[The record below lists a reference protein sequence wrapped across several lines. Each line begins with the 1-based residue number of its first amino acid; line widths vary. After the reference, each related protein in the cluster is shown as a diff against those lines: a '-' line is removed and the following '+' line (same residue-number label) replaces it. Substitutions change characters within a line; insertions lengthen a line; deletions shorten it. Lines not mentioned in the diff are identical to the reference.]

1 MRMESGN
8 TRISGMDILGLSQS
22 DDDPHLALFDRLNA
36 FTRGRQLRR
45 YQRDIWLSGRFTIE
59 LPGNREPRQADGT
72 LLAEVKAY
80 AWRFPGA
87 EGPLWLTST
96 GPNLGYAISA
106 IINPKDKTIILA
118 PEGDVEITALFARAI
133 TGIPSI
139 AGNPSE
145 AILLA
150 GHENFAHFIWNE
162 LPALLELESL
172 DAKIS
177 AVHTTFEPILP
188 LGRLTRLPS
197 SLTPRPSI
205 LARGWMD
212 PVLVQPGVLFSA
224 GSTLVTRQ
232 TQNRALERC
241 RSETGPIP
249 LKTAGTKRIWI
260 SLRRLY
266 RTASNELDV
275 FTRLL
280 EMLGRAERKFEIL
293 LDGYSLPQDLSFSG
307 RYNIPWQEAQ
317 NRLVTD
323 FAAML
328 IAAAGHTKLTIHD
341 LTRCN
346 LATALAWA
354 ATADAYICHHGTQQ
368 HKIGWLNAVPGLVHV
383 NRHILA
389 THPGRWTAQQ
399 AEGAIPP
406 DYMPEEMIGYTR
418 SDNARQ
424 DMPYFQDYCFTDPQK
439 AADIM
444 FAFLLEKCCRT

>member
-133 TGIPSI
+133 TGNPSI

-162 LPALLELESL
+162 LPALLEL
-172 DAKIS
+172 DA
-177 AVHTTFEPILP
+177 ATFHP
-188 LGRLTRLPS
+188 RTRLDGSRIGP
-197 SLTPRPSI
+197 
-205 LARGWMD
+205 AR
-212 PVLVQPGVLFSA
+212 
-224 GSTLVTRQ
+224 
-232 TQNRALERC
+232 RAV
-241 RSETGPIP
+241 
-249 LKTAGTKRIWI
+249 
-260 SLRRLY
+260 LRRVNACDKTNTKSRA
-266 RTASNELDV
+266 RT
-275 FTRLL
+275 
-280 EMLGRAERKFEIL
+280 
-293 LDGYSLPQDLSFSG
+293 LPF
-307 RYNIPWQEAQ
+307 R
-317 NRLVTD
+317 NRPD
-323 FAAML
+323 PA
-328 IAAAGHTKLTIHD
+328 K
-341 LTRCN
+341 N
-346 LATALAWA
+346 S
-354 ATADAYICHHGTQQ
+354 
-368 HKIGWLNAVPGLVHV
+368 
-383 NRHILA
+383 RHE
-389 THPGRWTAQQ
+389 THMDQPA
-399 AEGAIPP
+399 PP
-406 DYMPEEMIGYTR
+406 LPNCE
-418 SDNARQ
+418 Q
-424 DMPYFQDYCFTDPQK
+424 
-439 AADIM
+439 
-444 FAFLLEKCCRT
+444 